1 VRRWTAFGNGFQA
14 HSPHAD
20 ADETAKGAA
29 AMFSVTRLLRMA
41 KWAHRPPST
50 ERVLLVL
57 GVVLVCLVLF
67 GIERLVGW
75 PDALAPNGPARP
87 RILR

>member
-1 VRRWTAFGNGFQA
+1 
-14 HSPHAD
+14 
-20 ADETAKGAA
+20 
-29 AMFSVTRLLRMA
+29 
-41 KWAHRPPST
+41 
-50 ERVLLVL
+50 VLLVL

-67 GIERLVGW
+67 GIERLWGW